1 MGNFGYGKKRS
12 GGDSDRGFSR
22 DQAPRGEKKFGRGR
36 PFVDRSEGDFR
47 PANFEATCSDC
58 GGKCRL
64 PFKPSGNRPVFCSKC
79 FDKQGGGAAMKKT
92 RFAPSRSE
100 NADNGELLEML
111 KKLNYKVDS
120 LIEMLATKKPFEKK
134 K

>member
-1 MGNFGYGKKRS
+1 
-12 GGDSDRGFSR
+12 
-22 DQAPRGEKKFGRGR
+22 
-36 PFVDRSEGDFR
+36 
-47 PANFEATCSDC
+47 
-58 GGKCRL
+58 
-64 PFKPSGNRPVFCSKC
+64 
-79 FDKQGGGAAMKKT
+79 MKKT